1 MGSDDEASIFFIIPA
16 GIGGVALKRV
26 GMATKRLMMHEY
38 PWEQLEATRAFMTRL
53 FAGEAP
59 DRPGCLVHP
68 APLALPE
75 VEPPAGLS
83 ELELNVWRMQEAL
96 RRRPL
101 GGDDFIPTIGTG
113 AGTCAM
119 ATAFGCKES
128 VASGVYWVDPCIT
141 RMEEI
146 DALTKPAVDAGKLGW
161 VLEQTR
167 AYAACADEHLPIRI
181 MDFQSPFT
189 TIEQMLGSDRFF
201 LMPYDEPERLHTL
214 MDVVTDYAID
224 FFTAQIAAAGPNVC
238 TGIWP
243 PLWYPRRAGIQMS
256 DDNLVNVSPD
266 VYEEFVVPYNSRIAE
281 AFGGLFL
288 HSCVISEQ
296 AIPAIAA
303 ITGLTGINTDISSSV
318 TAGRLMEAFPDL
330 VIAPHAY
337 INTNTNFHSYT
348 EYMEA
353 VLTDW
358 QPGKRLFIHPC
369 SVLYQPD
376 TSQEI
381 RFNPDEA
388 RAVLERIPGWVRDHA
403 VGVGKN

>member
-1 MGSDDEASIFFIIPA
+1 MPA
-16 GIGGVALKRV
+16 GFMTLALKRV
-26 GMATKRLMMHEY
+26 GMRNTRLIMHEY
-38 PWEQLEATRAFMTRL
+38 PWERLDATRAFMTRL

-68 APLALPE
+68 APLELPSM
-75 VEPPAGLS
+75 EPPTGLS
-83 ELELNVWRMQEAL
+83 ELELNVWNTQEAL

-101 GGDDFIPTIGTG
+101 GGDDFIPALGTG

-119 ATAFGCKES
+119 ATAFGCNES
-128 VASGVYWVDPCIT
+128 QASGVYWVDPCIT

-146 DALTKPAVDAGKLGW
+146 DALKKPAVTDGKLGW

-201 LMPYDEPERLHTL
+201 LMPYDEPERLHAL

-224 FFTAQIAAAGPNVC
+224 FFTAQIVAAGPNCC

-243 PLWYPRRAGIQMS
+243 PLWYPRCAGIQMS
-256 DDNLVNVSPD
+256 DDNLVNVSPE
-266 VYEEFVVPYNSRIAE
+266 VYAEFVAPYNSRVAE

-288 HSCVISEQ
+288 HSCVITEQ
-296 AIPAIAA
+296 SLPAIAT
-303 ITGLTGINTDISSSV
+303 IKGLTGINTDVSSSV
-318 TAGRLMEAFPDL
+318 TTGRLMAAFPDL
-330 VIAPHAY
+330 VIAPHTY

-353 VLTDW
+353 VLAEW
-358 QPGKRLFIHPC
+358 QPGKRLFIYPC
-369 SVLYQPD
+369 TVMYQPD

-381 RFNPDEA
+381 RFNETEA
-388 RAVLERIPGWVRDHA
+388 RAVLERIPGWVRDHETV
-403 VGVGKN
+403 VGTK